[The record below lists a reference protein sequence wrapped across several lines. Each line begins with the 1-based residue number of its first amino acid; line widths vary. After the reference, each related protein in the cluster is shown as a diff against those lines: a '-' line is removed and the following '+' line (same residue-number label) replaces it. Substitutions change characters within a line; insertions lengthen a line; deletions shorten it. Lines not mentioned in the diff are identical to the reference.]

1 MEQPNYYE
9 ITFVLKSVLSET
21 VVADILAK
29 LRNLV
34 TQEGGEIMREEAIGL
49 KEMAYPIKAEY
60 MGIYHLMEF
69 EAQPRVKDL
78 FLDLLNK
85 DDRVMRYMT
94 LRLFKDRTDYD
105 LDQGRSDHDSQPAS
119 EQKATT

>member
-69 EAQPRVKDL
+69 EGQPRVKDL

-105 LDQGRSDHDSQPAS
+105 LDQGRSDHDSQPES